1 VFISHA
7 HFDHF
12 GNVEDFPKAT
22 FYIQER
28 EIAKWVWAMA
38 LPDRLRWMM
47 VAVDPGDIIRGVDLA
62 RQKRLVCIDGTRENV
77 LPNIDLHV
85 AYDSHTF
92 GSMWVHVRNDGKAQS
107 SDAWALAGDLVY
119 VFENI
124 EGPGAV
130 VDVDQMYVPVGLA
143 VGSQEN
149 LVMATEAMM
158 KSVGY
163 EARRV
168 IPVHEER
175 LKDRFPSRITSDGLR
190 ISEICLADGEKSR
203 VR

>member
-1 VFISHA
+1 VQS
-7 HFDHF
+7 
-12 GNVEDFPKAT
+12 
-22 FYIQER
+22 
-28 EIAKWVWAMA
+28 
-38 LPDRLRWMM
+38 
-47 VAVDPGDIIRGVDLA
+47 
-62 RQKRLVCIDGTRENV
+62 DGA
-77 LPNIDLHV
+77 NIDVKESKGKYQLSKSSVKYVLCV
-85 AYDSHTF
+85 A
-92 GSMWVHVRNDGKAQS
+92 
-107 SDAWALAGDLVY
+107 AGPRR
-119 VFENI
+119 
-124 EGPGAV
+124 G
-130 VDVDQMYVPVGLA
+130 YVPVGLA

-175 LKDRFPSRITSDGLR
+175 LKDRFPSRITADGLR